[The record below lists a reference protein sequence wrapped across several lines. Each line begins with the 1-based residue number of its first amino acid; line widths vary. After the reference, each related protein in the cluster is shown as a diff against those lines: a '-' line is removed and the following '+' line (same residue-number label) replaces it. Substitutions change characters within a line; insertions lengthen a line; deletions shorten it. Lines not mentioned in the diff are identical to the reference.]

1 MIYENESDVHS
12 KELFENACRK
22 ENEEYSVPLN
32 DIYYLESVDKKAFI
46 YTKSDVYQTSHRLT
60 ELEKMIHGAGFV
72 RVSRSVIINVEK
84 LKGIKNLPNSKL
96 EAILI
101 NDERI
106 CVNRNY
112 LNDIRDI
119 LLRHGIDP
127 NVLGE
132 ARIRGLQQKIE
143 KQAGRPE
150 GFQNLRRSGQK
161 PATSREKTLEKQ
173 VRELQ
178 HQLAYTQQEVEFLK
192 KIRMADLEAQ
202 KQWESKHRQK

>member
-1 MIYENESDVHS
+1 MNPCVKNVTSRYVEFTPEFKQKIYD
-12 KELFENACRK
+12 EL
-22 ENEEYSVPLN
+22 
-32 DIYYLESVDKKAFI
+32 IG
-46 YTKSDVYQTSHRLT
+46 
-60 ELEKMIHGAGFV
+60 GA
-72 RVSRSVIINVEK
+72 R
-84 LKGIKNLPNSKL
+84 
-96 EAILI
+96 
-101 NDERI
+101 
-106 CVNRNY
+106 
-112 LNDIRDI
+112 IRDI

-143 KQAGRPE
+143 KQAGRPD
-150 GFQNLRRSGQK
+150 GFQNLRRSGQQ
-161 PATSREKTLEKQ
+161 PATSRAKTLEKQ

>member
-1 MIYENESDVHS
+1 MSNRLFSDEEVEMLRMNPCVKNVTSRYVEFTPEFKQKIYD
-12 KELFENACRK
+12 EL
-22 ENEEYSVPLN
+22 
-32 DIYYLESVDKKAFI
+32 IG
-46 YTKSDVYQTSHRLT
+46 
-60 ELEKMIHGAGFV
+60 GA
-72 RVSRSVIINVEK
+72 R
-84 LKGIKNLPNSKL
+84 
-96 EAILI
+96 
-101 NDERI
+101 
-106 CVNRNY
+106 
-112 LNDIRDI
+112 IRDI

-150 GFQNLRRSGQK
+150 GFQNLKRSGQK

-202 KQWESKHRQK
+202 KQWESKRRQK

>member
-1 MIYENESDVHS
+1 MLRRNPGVKNATNRCVEFTPEFKQKVYD
-12 KELFENACRK
+12 ELIGGDR
-22 ENEEYSVPLN
+22 
-32 DIYYLESVDKKAFI
+32 
-46 YTKSDVYQTSHRLT
+46 
-60 ELEKMIHGAGFV
+60 
-72 RVSRSVIINVEK
+72 
-84 LKGIKNLPNSKL
+84 
-96 EAILI
+96 
-101 NDERI
+101 
-106 CVNRNY
+106 
-112 LNDIRDI
+112 IRDI

-143 KQAGRPE
+143 QQAGRPE
-150 GFQNLRRSGQK
+150 GFQNLKRSGQK
-161 PATSREKTLEKQ
+161 PQTSREKTLEKQ